1 MLAFDSHLA
10 QLIPHPEY
18 ITCLRYIQHVPPSGV
33 VSTHRGVARD
43 LLVAIRE
50 GDKTDMVFLSLKD
63 ISAARF
69 TEKIKLK
76 SLNSAENN
84 LDIPIFFECVKE
96 LRNAIGIS
104 SMRENLSDENSIF
117 NSN

>member
-1 MLAFDSHLA
+1 MLGFDSHLA

-50 GDKTDMVFLSLKD
+50 GDKTDMLFLSLKD

-69 TEKIKLK
+69 TEKIKSK
-76 SLNSAENN
+76 SLNSAENKSGHTDF
-84 LDIPIFFECVKE
+84 LRMRKRTRECDRDLEYERKSF
-96 LRNAIGIS
+96 R
-104 SMRENLSDENSIF
+104 
-117 NSN
+117 